1 MVRPRAIVFDIGGV
15 LEITPR
21 LGVLQRWEAR
31 LGLPAGE
38 VRSRLVSLFRA
49 GEIGAVTEE
58 AVHAGVGAALG
69 LDEGKVNA
77 FMDDIWTEY
86 LGTPNVELIRYFRSL
101 RPRYR
106 TALLSNSF
114 VGARRKEQERYGF
127 EEMADLIVYSHE
139 VGMSKPDRR
148 IYELTCDRLAVRPDE
163 AIFLDD
169 VAECVDAAREVGMRA
184 ILLRDNA
191 QAIADIEALIATI
204 EPPSTAGSGY
214 RPTISAAYAERL
226 RHWHESAYRMARTA
240 QTFDY
245 LGLTLEVPPEVM
257 PITPVSD
264 LLGTAVLAEVR
275 ADDRVLDMGT
285 GSGVNAILAASKATE
300 VVGVDINPRAVEA
313 ARRNAVRN
321 GVADRIEVRGS
332 DVFSAVDGEF
342 DRNARRYLRANGRM
356 LVFFGTSGDLGY
368 LRRLLAEEGFHAEV
382 VAHRD
387 LVKDGMRVDYYTYRV
402 TRAKAGLPL

>member
-1 MVRPRAIVFDIGGV
+1 
-15 LEITPR
+15 
-21 LGVLQRWEAR
+21 
-31 LGLPAGE
+31 
-38 VRSRLVSLFRA
+38 
-49 GEIGAVTEE
+49 
-58 AVHAGVGAALG
+58 
-69 LDEGKVNA
+69 
-77 FMDDIWTEY
+77 
-86 LGTPNVELIRYFRSL
+86 
-101 RPRYR
+101 
-106 TALLSNSF
+106 
-114 VGARRKEQERYGF
+114 
-127 EEMADLIVYSHE
+127 MADLIVYSHE

-191 QAIADIEALIATI
+191 QAIADIEALIATV

-285 GSGVNAILAASKATE
+285 GS
-300 VVGVDINPRAVEA
+300 
-313 ARRNAVRN
+313 
-321 GVADRIEVRGS
+321 
-332 DVFSAVDGEF
+332 DVFSSVDGEF
-342 DRNARRYLRANGRM
+342 DLIIFDPPFRWFAPRDLLEMASTDEDYRALTEFVRNARRYLRANGRM